1 MVLGSGNI
9 PKISFEISDD
19 LLEDLKVQALQVES
33 DCTDLIVEYIEQG
46 LKGDNNMVSVSLNEN
61 VLEKVNIIARLS
73 KRSLEEV
80 VNDTLW
86 DSLENIVDIPD
97 DFDYSKV
104 WDMLEHDKPEGDDIL
119 DNLARLG
126 EKGWD

>member
-1 MVLGSGNI
+1 
-9 PKISFEISDD
+9 
-19 LLEDLKVQALQVES
+19 LLEDLKVQALQIES
-33 DCTDLIVEYIEQG
+33 DCADLIVEYIKQG

-104 WDMLEHDKPEGDDIL
+104 GDMLEHDKPEGDDIL
-119 DNLARLG
+119 DNLVRHAQ
-126 EKGWD
+126 EGWD

>member
-1 MVLGSGNI
+1 
-9 PKISFEISDD
+9 
-19 LLEDLKVQALQVES
+19 LLEDLKVQALQTES

-61 VLEKVNIIARLS
+61 VLEKANIIARLS

-104 WDMLEHDKPEGDDIL
+104 WDMLEHDKPEGMIF
-119 DNLARLG
+119 
-126 EKGWD
+126 

>member
-1 MVLGSGNI
+1 MKIVIFQTAMSVVLKNI
-9 PKISFEISDD
+9 LVLVEIDKRKDVTHKCVRLNDD
-19 LLEDLKVQALQVES
+19 
-33 DCTDLIVEYIEQG
+33 
-46 LKGDNNMVSVSLNEN
+46 

-97 DFDYSKV
+97 DFDYGKV